1 MNLGDRKNVL
11 SWKKKLVKTV
21 GNYLIEKTK
30 IMLYNQNNLNVAKMA
45 SVSDIKLAL
54 ASVLFTKEKTV
65 ATDSFRLLEITT
77 PKNLN
82 VEDFPK
88 VDGASAMRGFQ
99 PFMVSAKALK
109 EIKIPKKAKLPIMES
124 VAIKHVDNNR
134 VEFLTTNGESADIKN
149 IKRTNG
155 QFPDYERIF
164 PTEKPLAEVELNGEL
179 LAELLEVMSKLD
191 VAQRVK
197 IKVYAPNKPVVLEAG
212 NDNQKGRGMVIP
224 MNR

>member
-1 MNLGDRKNVL
+1 MLFNSINL
-11 SWKKKLVKTV
+11 S
-21 GNYLIEKTK
+21 
-30 IMLYNQNNLNVAKMA
+30 VAKMA
-45 SVSDIKLAL
+45 SASNIREEL
-54 ASVLFTKEKTV
+54 ASVIFMKDRTV

-109 EIKIPKKAKLPIMES
+109 EIKIPKKAKMPVMES

-155 QFPDYERIF
+155 QFPDYEKIF
-164 PTEKPLAEVELNGEL
+164 PTEKPLAEVELNGML

-191 VAQRVK
+191 RMSKVK
-197 IKVYAPNKPVVLEAG
+197 IKVFALNKPIVIEAKSEI
-212 NDNQKGRGMVIP
+212 QEARGMIMP
-224 MNR
+224 MAS